1 MVISTLEF
9 ILGFTTGCSIIICTV
24 VLYKSLEGIFNGKQR

>member
-9 ILGFTTGCSIIICTV
+9 ILGFTTALTIVICSV
-24 VLYKSLEGIFNGKQR
+24 VIYKSGKDIFNGR

>member
-24 VLYKSLEGIFNGKQR
+24 VLYKCIEGMFNRR

>member
-9 ILGFTTGCSIIICTV
+9 VLGFTLGISIIICALV
-24 VLYKSLEGIFNGKQR
+24 MYKAYIVIFK

>member
-9 ILGFTTGCSIIICTV
+9 ILGFTLGISIIICALV
-24 VLYKSLEGIFNGKQR
+24 MCKAYIDIFK

>member
-9 ILGFTTGCSIIICTV
+9 ILGFTTAITIEVTAAIIFYSIRSI
-24 VLYKSLEGIFNGKQR
+24 KDAR